1 MNPPSSGSIPLQEY
15 RRDIPPGWIP
25 GDASYPLRT
34 YFDKLK
40 LWYRIANVEDEA
52 IGPLVAGRLYGRAS
66 TIAMSLRVPRPDG
79 TFDVGDAAL
88 VRLAVDEVR
97 DPATNV
103 IIQNHIP
110 SGVQFLANALR
121 TAFGQ
126 QDQDLATQA
135 LDKFFGLAR
144 GKLSLSEYSVEFD
157 SRYDD
162 AHDRAGL
169 QLNDVG
175 KFFLWFKNSGL
186 PSKTVDD
193 IKLQVAGDYTRFN
206 DARALALRINPNR
219 REPDDAQILYEEN
232 DESYGD
238 YDAYYQD
245 WGDDYEAEDSW
256 WYGYEEAD
264 EGEWVYEEYANDEN
278 YYENHDASDE
288 SWQEVDLEAGMTSGS
303 ASDSNVSGEY
313 NEAYYKGKGNGSED
327 GCFNCGSKFH
337 RVRDCPLGKGKN
349 KKGSHNYKGKGKSKG
364 FWRWRPNFKGKSKG
378 KSKHPWRS
386 KGKGKGKGFGRKGHY
401 YAYQEEDNYKPRGGL
416 SISEGIPDA
425 STPQEVATSSKE
437 VKTTKKAESFVIHT
451 SSEDEDFKKPTEGY
465 SGQPEYTT
473 KDHYDKKLK
482 MNFMVFNMKKEETQM
497 SYHTIHGQERYGLLI
512 DPGAASGLVGS
523 ETLRM
528 LKSCS
533 LGEME
538 INRNKITPV
547 SGISGNS
554 ESTLGEVTLTM
565 ATAGQPITYTAE
577 VIGGAGSLCPALVG
591 NPTLRRLGA
600 SILTD
605 WFENGDGMLVLNT
618 KDAMDAEVNHAKFFR
633 ILLTDSG
640 HYILPCD
647 NVQNEKVPRA
657 SKHEAIA
664 FFQKITEITSK
675 VWPDV
680 QPRVRHCF
688 HSQTAAEDDR
698 CDYNREH
705 ERDTGPMKR
714 QDHDVG
720 CDHLACENGE
730 EDELRNPVP
739 SRKIHFIDE
748 EQQKKSEEPYDLM
761 NSEKNKSLSPIAE
774 ERDSEDEVSPSA
786 ILAEQC
792 TKNDKS
798 KEPAKN
804 SNHLI
809 NEHPAGPAILAPAI
823 HDEQGLREASYDE
836 EKNVFLS
843 YTGDMIPETADQA
856 KLKKRYKAIPEE
868 FYTKSGLTPVTPKN
882 FDSWFK
888 RVRGRG
894 LRWHFWEL
902 FSGSGRLSLTL
913 LLAGLMVP
921 RRLSVRL
928 GHAGSKPSWHDPRS
942 LRRVPTWSAS
952 YVSGLCTMVSCGIYE
967 RS

>member
-313 NEAYYKGKGNGSED
+313 NEAYYKGKGNGSDD

-533 LGEME
+533 MGEME

-618 KDAMDAEVNHAKFFR
+618 KDAMDAEVNHVKFFR
-633 ILLTDSG
+633 ILLRDFLDTTSC
-640 HYILPCD
+640 L
-647 NVQNEKVPRA
+647 VTTFRTRR
-657 SKHEAIA
+657 
-664 FFQKITEITSK
+664 FQ
-675 VWPDV
+675 
-680 QPRVRHCF
+680 
-688 HSQTAAEDDR
+688 
-698 CDYNREH
+698 
-705 ERDTGPMKR
+705 
-714 QDHDVG
+714 
-720 CDHLACENGE
+720 
-730 EDELRNPVP
+730 ELRSTRP
-739 SRKIHFIDE
+739 
-748 EQQKKSEEPYDLM
+748 
-761 NSEKNKSLSPIAE
+761 SLS
-774 ERDSEDEVSPSA
+774 S
-786 ILAEQC
+786 
-792 TKNDKS
+792 
-798 KEPAKN
+798 
-804 SNHLI
+804 
-809 NEHPAGPAILAPAI
+809 
-823 HDEQGLREASYDE
+823 
-836 EKNVFLS
+836 
-843 YTGDMIPETADQA
+843 
-856 KLKKRYKAIPEE
+856 
-868 FYTKSGLTPVTPKN
+868 
-882 FDSWFK
+882 
-888 RVRGRG
+888 
-894 LRWHFWEL
+894 
-902 FSGSGRLSLTL
+902 
-913 LLAGLMVP
+913 
-921 RRLSVRL
+921 RRS
-928 GHAGSKPSWHDPRS
+928 PRS
-942 LRRVPTWSAS
+942 LRKFGLTCNHGSDTAS
-952 YVSGLCTMVSCGIYE
+952 IPRRRQRMTGVITIVNMNE
-967 RS
+967 TQAQ